1 MTVEP
6 GRPPAAELPRPFAVD
21 ELGFEPVTVT
31 VDASPTERT
40 ALAAR
45 FDLVALHRLTARLR
59 LRWRQRNRHLE
70 ISGDLEAD
78 LTQTCVVTLEPVEAR
93 LAESF
98 HAEFLRGLTTTAEVD
113 LLLDPGDDDPP
124 EPLDGPLIDLGEL
137 VAQHLSL
144 AIDPYPRAPGV
155 SFDEVRASLK
165 PVPED
170 DDLADNPFGKLAA
183 LQEKQR

>member
-6 GRPPAAELPRPFAVD
+6 GRPPAAELSRPFAVD

-45 FDLVALHRLTARLR
+45 FD

-98 HAEFLRGLTTTAEVD
+98 RAEFLRGLTTTAEVD

-144 AIDPYPRAPGV
+144 AIDPYPRGPGV

>member
-1 MTVEP
+1 MTAEP
-6 GRPPAAELPRPFAVD
+6 SRSPATELSRPFAVD

-31 VDASPTERT
+31 VEASPAECA

-45 FDLVALHRLTARLR
+45 FDLAALHRLTARLR

-70 ISGDLEAD
+70 ISGELEAD
-78 LTQTCVVTLEPVEAR
+78 LTQTCVVTLDPVEAQ
-93 LAESF
+93 LADSF
-98 HAEFLRGLTTTAEVD
+98 RAEFLRGLTTPTEVD

-155 SFDEVRASLK
+155 SFDDVQASLN
-165 PVPED
+165 PATD
-170 DDLADNPFGKLAA
+170 ADALTDSPFGKLAA
-183 LQEKQR
+183 LQEKPR